1 MANSITLVGNAA
13 ENPEVRYFES
23 GSISATFRLAVTRGE
38 MEPDTFNLELWGK
51 QAQIAADVVRQGD
64 LVGIIGSV
72 HFDRWTD
79 KARGEKRS
87 KTVIRVDRL
96 ELLRNRS
103 PFAN

>member
-64 LVGIIGSV
+64 LVGITGSV
-72 HFDRWTD
+72 HFDRWND
-79 KARGEKRS
+79 KAMGEKRS
-87 KTVIRVDRL
+87 KPVVRVDRL